1 MQVKRRSGPGRS
13 SGGTLA
19 RAAGFSV
26 LAASP
31 AAWACSGPGAASAI
45 QVSGL
50 ISLASLGLTVLCFL
64 ATLLVPPVRRLV
76 GWRGVLALL
85 LGCLFHPAI
94 WLSTLRGDCGYS
106 ARWLSLIF
114 LPLLGGLLA
123 VFGYRQRAHKRR
135 RRPDRAPS

>member
-1 MQVKRRSGPGRS
+1 MLG
-13 SGGTLA
+13 
-19 RAAGFSV
+19 
-26 LAASP
+26 ASAP
-31 AAWACSGPGAASAI
+31 AWACSGPGAESAI
-45 QVSGL
+45 QLSGL

-64 ATLLVPPVRRLV
+64 ATLLVPPARRLV
-76 GWRGVLALL
+76 GWPGVLALL

-106 ARWLSLIF
+106 ARWMSLIF

-135 RRPDRAPS
+135 RRPDRALP